1 LIYLS
6 GSVQLAPTKPLH
18 WGLTRQEKYLMK
30 KVTRLGALVA
40 ATGLIASSVLGTT
53 AKAADVVEL
62 KMVAA
67 DYANMQPFWDDLS
80 ARFTKA
86 NPTIK
91 VKVDV
96 VSWETIDDKVKTLV
110 ATGQIP
116 DIVNKGDYSAAA
128 AEGLLYRADEVISA
142 KVLADIVPTFL
153 NNSKYNGV
161 AYAVPDLASARAL
174 FYNKDI
180 LKKAGVTKL
189 PTTWTELEKVLKQIK
204 AKVPGVYPYALP
216 LGPEEAQ
223 AEFAIWAGGNG
234 GVMFKNGKW
243 TLNSKENVQT
253 MEFLKKLT
261 DQKLTQP
268 NPAKCDRT
276 ACAQALFAAG
286 KAAFING
293 SVFLEGWLK
302 DNGGAAINIGSGSF
316 VAAPGKKPVTLG
328 VQDYFTAYKANGRKA
343 EISKF
348 MDFIFEPTNYAAF
361 LKAAGGFIPA
371 TKSAGAIA
379 AKDAKLAPFIKLLP
393 SAIFYPGDQASWPA
407 VKGAIQQQVGT
418 ALVNPKKT
426 MDALQAK
433 ALAASK

>member
-1 LIYLS
+1 
-6 GSVQLAPTKPLH
+6 
-18 WGLTRQEKYLMK
+18 MK
-30 KVTRLGALVA
+30 KVTRIGALVA
-40 ATGLIASSVLGTT
+40 TSALIASTILGNS
-53 AKAADVVEL
+53 AKAADIVEL

-67 DYANMQPFWDDLS
+67 DYANMQPYWDGLS
-80 ARFTKA
+80 EKFTKA

-91 VKVDV
+91 VTVDV

-116 DIVNKGDYSAAA
+116 DIVNKGDYAGAA
-128 AEGLLYRADEVISA
+128 AEGLLYRADEMVS
-142 KVLADIVPTFL
+142 KKTLDDIVPTFL

-234 GVMFKNGKW
+234 GVMFKDGKW
-243 TLNSKENVQT
+243 TINSKENIAT
-253 MEFLKKLT
+253 MTFLKKLT

-276 ACAQALFAAG
+276 ACAQTLFASG

-293 SVFLEGWLK
+293 SVFLPGWIK
-302 DNGGAAINIGSGSF
+302 DNGGAKLNFGSGSF

-328 VQDYFTAYKANGRKA
+328 VQDYFTAYKANGHKA
-343 EISKF
+343 EITKW
-348 MDFIFEPTNYAAF
+348 MDFIFEPKNYAEF
-361 LKAAGGFIPA
+361 LTAAGGFIPA
-371 TKSAGAIA
+371 TKSAGVAA
-379 AKDAKLAPFIKLLP
+379 AKDPALAPFIKLLP
-393 SAIFYPGDQASWPA
+393 SAIFYPGDQAAWPA
-407 VKGAIQQQVGT
+407 AKGALQQQIGT
-418 ALVNPKKT
+418 ALSNPKKAL
-426 MDALQAK
+426 DAIQAK
-433 ALAASK
+433 ALAGE

>member
-1 LIYLS
+1 
-6 GSVQLAPTKPLH
+6 
-18 WGLTRQEKYLMK
+18 MK
-30 KVTRLGALVA
+30 KITRRTALVA
-40 ATGLIASSVLGTT
+40 SLALVAGTAVGATSAQ
-53 AKAADVVEL
+53 AAEVQL

-67 DYANMQPFWDDLS
+67 DYANMQPFWDDL
-80 ARFTKA
+80 AAKFAAK
-86 NPTIK
+86 NPGIT

-110 ATGQIP
+110 ATNQTP
-116 DIVNKGDYSAAA
+116 DVVNKGDYSAAA
-128 AEGLLYRADEVISA
+128 AEGLLYRADEMVSSA
-142 KVLADIVPTFL
+142 TLADIVPTFL

-189 PTTWTELEKVLKQIK
+189 PTTWVELEKVLKQIK
-204 AKVPGVYPYALP
+204 AKVPGVYPYAIP

-223 AEFAIWAGGNG
+223 AEFSIWAGGNG
-234 GVMFKNGKW
+234 GVMFKGGKW
-243 TLNSKENVQT
+243 VLNSKENVAT
-253 MEFLKKLT
+253 MTFLKKLT

-276 ACAQALFAAG
+276 ACAQTLFAAG

-293 SVFLEGWLK
+293 SVFLPGYLK
-302 DNGGAAINIGSGSF
+302 DNGGAAINLGTGSF

-328 VQDYFTAYKANGRKA
+328 VQDYFTAYKANGHKV
-343 EISKF
+343 EITKW

-371 TKSAGAIA
+371 TKSAGVAA
-379 AKDAKLAPFIKLLP
+379 AKDPALAPFIKLLP
-393 SAIFYPGDQASWPA
+393 SAIFYPGDQAAWPA
-407 VKGAIQQQVGT
+407 VKGAIQQSIGT
-418 ALVNPKKT
+418 GLTNPKKT
-426 MDALQAK
+426 LDALQAK
-433 ALAASK
+433 AVIASK

>member
-1 LIYLS
+1 
-6 GSVQLAPTKPLH
+6 
-18 WGLTRQEKYLMK
+18 MK
-30 KVTRLGALVA
+30 KVTRRTALVA
-40 ATGLIASSVLGTT
+40 ALALVAGTAVGAT
-53 AKAADVVEL
+53 SANAADVQL

-67 DYANMQPFWDDLS
+67 DYANMQPFWDDL
-80 ARFTKA
+80 ATKFA
-86 NPTIK
+86 AKNPGIT

-96 VSWETIDDKVKTLV
+96 VSWDVVDDKVKTLI
-110 ATGQIP
+110 ATGQTP
-116 DIVNKGDYSAAA
+116 DVVNKGDYSAAA
-128 AEGLLYRADEVISA
+128 AEGLLYRADEMVSSA
-142 KVLADIVPTFL
+142 TLADIVPTFL
-153 NNSKYNGV
+153 NNSMYKGV

-189 PTTWTELEKVLKQIK
+189 PTTWTELEAVLKKIK
-204 AKVPGVYPYALP
+204 AKVPGVYPYAIP

-223 AEFAIWAGGNG
+223 AEFSIWAGGNG

-243 TLNSKENVQT
+243 TLNSKENVAAMT
-253 MEFLKKLT
+253 FLKKLT

-276 ACAQALFAAG
+276 ACAQTLFAAG

-293 SVFLEGWLK
+293 SVFLPGWLK
-302 DNGGAAINIGSGSF
+302 DNGGAALKLGSGSF

-328 VQDYFTAYKANGRKA
+328 VQDYFTAYKANGHKA
-343 EISKF
+343 EIAKW

-371 TKSAGAIA
+371 TKSAGAAA
-379 AKDAKLAPFIKLLP
+379 AKDPALAPFIKLLP
-393 SAIFYPGDQASWPA
+393 SAIFYPGDQAAWPA
-407 VKGAIQQQVGT
+407 VKGAVQQSIGT
-418 ALVNPKKT
+418 ALTNPQKT

-433 ALAASK
+433 AETASK

>member
-1 LIYLS
+1 
-6 GSVQLAPTKPLH
+6 
-18 WGLTRQEKYLMK
+18 MK
-30 KVTRLGALVA
+30 KSTRKTALAAALALIVGTAVGATSA
-40 ATGLIASSVLGTT
+40 H
-53 AKAADVVEL
+53 AADVQL

-67 DYANMQPFWDDLS
+67 DYANMQPFWDDM
-80 ARFTKA
+80 ATRFAAK
-86 NPTIK
+86 NPGIK

-110 ATGQIP
+110 ATNQTP
-116 DIVNKGDYSAAA
+116 DVVNKGDYSAAA
-128 AEGLLYRADEVISA
+128 AEGLLYRADEMVSA
-142 KVLADIVPTFL
+142 ATLADIVPTFL
-153 NNSKYNGV
+153 NNSMYKGV

-189 PTTWTELEKVLKQIK
+189 PTTWTELEVVLKQIK
-204 AKVPGVYPYALP
+204 AKVPGVYPYAIP

-234 GVMFKNGKW
+234 GVMFKGGKW
-243 TLNSKENVQT
+243 VLNSKENIAAMT
-253 MEFLKKLT
+253 FIKKLT

-276 ACAQALFAAG
+276 ACAQTLFAAG

-293 SVFLEGWLK
+293 SVFLPGWLK
-302 DNGGAAINIGSGSF
+302 DNGGAALNLGSGSF

-328 VQDYFTAYKANGRKA
+328 VQDYFTAYKANGHKA
-343 EISKF
+343 EIAKW

-371 TKSAGAIA
+371 TKSAGAAA
-379 AKDAKLAPFIKLLP
+379 AKDPALAPFIKLLP
-393 SAIFYPGDQASWPA
+393 SAIFYPGDQAAWPA
-407 VKGAIQQQVGT
+407 VKGAIQQSIGT
-418 ALVNPKKT
+418 ALTNPKKT

-433 ALAASK
+433 AEAASK

>member
-1 LIYLS
+1 
-6 GSVQLAPTKPLH
+6 
-18 WGLTRQEKYLMK
+18 MK

-40 ATGLIASSVLGTT
+40 TTAMIASAFLGSS

-67 DYANMQPFWDDLS
+67 DYANMQPFWDGLAAS
-80 ARFTKA
+80 FTKA

-91 VKVDV
+91 VTVNV
-96 VSWETIDDKVKTLV
+96 VSWDVIDDKVKTLI
-110 ATGQIP
+110 ATGQTP
-116 DIVNKGDYSAAA
+116 DVVNKGDYSAAA
-128 AEGLLYRADEVISA
+128 AEGLLYRADEMVS
-142 KVLADIVPTFL
+142 KKTLDDIVPTFL

-189 PTTWTELEKVLKQIK
+189 PTTWTELEAVLKKIK

-223 AEFAIWAGGNG
+223 AEFSIWAGGNG
-234 GVMFKNGKW
+234 GVTFANGKW
-243 TLNSKENVQT
+243 TINSKENVAT
-253 MEFLKKLT
+253 MTFLKKLT
-261 DQKLTQP
+261 DEKLTQP

-276 ACAQALFAAG
+276 ACAQTLFAAG

-293 SVFLEGWLK
+293 SVFLPGWLK
-302 DNGGAAINIGSGSF
+302 DNGGAAINLGSGSF
-316 VAAPGKKPVTLG
+316 VSAPGKKPVTLG
-328 VQDYFTAYKANGRKA
+328 VQDYFTAYKANGHKA
-343 EISKF
+343 EIAKW

-371 TKSAGAIA
+371 TKSAGANA
-379 AKDAKLAPFIKLLP
+379 AKDPALAPFIKLLP
-393 SAIFYPGDQASWPA
+393 SAIFYPGDQAAWPA
-407 VKGAIQQQVGT
+407 VKGAIQQQIGT
-418 ALVNPKKT
+418 ALADPKKAL
-426 MDALQAK
+426 DAIQAK
-433 ALAASK
+433 AVAAK